1 MRGVPRHIA
10 CTWAGDAASTRRR
23 GAVGPADRA
32 SEATMAMTKERM
44 EEFRRVLEA
53 LDGRVQGDVRSLEEQ
68 ARTGLGGEAGGNL
81 SNAPMHLADL
91 GTEQY
96 MQELNATLLENEE
109 YIGREIRDAIG
120 RFDRGTFGLCERCG
134 REVMEERLEA
144 IPYTRYCT
152 PCSAEVADGAPAD
165 LNAGRPEGGL
175 GDYERRHG
183 AGGRDASGLEDRDQ
197 PFTDDAPRR
206 GGDHEDIHA
215 AGTAGGGTAIGGL
228 AGTNIGE
235 GDPDDGDLEDAMGSG
250 RYDQELED
258 DHEDTT
264 SYSGPSGGAV
274 GGSVADLRAT
284 GGKTGGGIAPRPGPG
299 ESPVGQ

>member
-1 MRGVPRHIA
+1 
-10 CTWAGDAASTRRR
+10 
-23 GAVGPADRA
+23 
-32 SEATMAMTKERM
+32 MAMTKKRM
-44 EEFRRVLEA
+44 EQFRRVLEA
-53 LDGRVQGDVRSLEEQ
+53 MDGRVRGDLQSLEEQ

-96 MQELNATLLENEE
+96 MQELNATLFENEE
-109 YIGREIRDAIG
+109 YIRREIQDALG

-134 REVMEERLEA
+134 QAIIEERLEVL
-144 IPYTRYCT
+144 PYTRYCT
-152 PCSAEVADGAPAD
+152 PCSAEVADGAPVD

-175 GDYERRHG
+175 GDFERRHG
-183 AGGRDASGLEDRDQ
+183 AGEGSNASTLEDRDQ
-197 PFTDDAPRR
+197 PFTDDAP
-206 GGDHEDIHA
+206 GHDDDHEDVHA

-235 GDPDDGDLEDAMGSG
+235 GDPDDGDLEEAMGSG
-250 RYDQELED
+250 NFDQELED

-274 GGSVADLRAT
+274 GGAVADLRAS
-284 GGKTGGGIAPRPGPG
+284 GGKTGGGITPRPGPG